1 MTDEQHNQ
9 VNQPPHAPMPDGTP
23 VGATT
28 GDGLAAQQAQTN
40 DTTAKSA
47 TKPHQ
52 PRDDDPAPANFRLSQ
67 ALYSTILTNLNVIL
81 VLFIIGLGGWLLW
94 YLSPLTAQNSTY
106 NAEQYQNAL
115 ALVVSSIEP
124 VTAAQSVA
132 NTVPDVASVGANCPF
147 SQASNQQPYQAAITR
162 LDQRLTDLQ
171 RQKRLA
177 NHYHIAP
184 TTLWQAA
191 CQQGVSADALR
202 FAFNT
207 LTPDKLMQLQWLEQ
221 RPNRA
226 RRQLTDG
233 TLSAAELPPNWLT
246 QTNPWYGLAGCVYI
260 KAPNDSGYAFVGGA
274 QSAQNQ
280 LCNHPKLIPP
290 SVAHAAYQTDDV
302 STTDSEASRVATNE
316 QDNGLPNATLDKL
329 SDALNKGLNGLN
341 ISQSGTADIPV
352 IPSTDSQ
359 QIALP
364 ANLGTMYS
372 ELSNIHANHFD
383 RQLLDAYQ
391 HYQRQTDQRH
401 FWQRWFAPPV
411 NTIALDGAN
420 IKIGYNIAL
429 TLDPTIQADAQNI
442 ADCFTNSPYADVDCR
457 NVLSPTLQ
465 QAANQMYEH
474 ALARSIGIAVLDV
487 KTQGVLA
494 LASSDSACYRQD
506 NGDGLANSNLGKA
519 KAANCPT
526 LWPTDYTR
534 QNLMNHAL
542 YQTVHPGSIV
552 KTVQALALVRAN
564 PVLKN
569 PDSAAYRYLKQVM
582 ASSSTERVANFLYCQ
597 ATTSQLIVPRGQ
609 DGVCRGMPALKKAS
623 DDVGLSANCQST
635 GNNPNCGFKDLL
647 FGKPYNAEPM
657 LQSRYFAGVM
667 LTDGKHD
674 YAAKQLE
681 FTPQQ
686 VQSCVTANGGR
697 MNGSCRRGGDLLNA
711 SMNEVFGAGN
721 AKVSVLGAADMFAN
735 LLIADNGDRKRRG
748 AHLIDDVWGVGQIPL
763 RPKAWRGDAPAG
775 QYDHLAMLPVRI
787 SQSDAHSA
795 LSLVSGTLLAGTGL
809 NGRAG
814 TAYSACQQ
822 AIGDCGWTRGVV
834 IGKTGTP
841 GFNYPTRQNGRT
853 VYTANVTTSQVANL
867 CNPKTT
873 NDPTQKPK
881 TLPASC
887 YSRPYKWF
895 IYGIKDRSG
904 KWDKAVAVLV
914 ERNWQTSGVIDD
926 PRDSINRAVQAGM
939 LLAKQ
944 LYQATSPKTA
954 SNDLADPKVANI
966 SAKNNP

>member
-1 MTDEQHNQ
+1 MTDKQISAKNDKPNAHTLDDAPDVSANAVIDDALAEQHT
-9 VNQPPHAPMPDGTP
+9 ADTP
-23 VGATT
+23 VNTAVSKSTT
-28 GDGLAAQQAQTN
+28 LS
-40 DTTAKSA
+40 KS
-47 TKPHQ
+47 
-52 PRDDDPAPANFRLSQ
+52 RDDSRAPANFRLSQ
-67 ALYSTILTNLNVIL
+67 ALYNTILTNLTVIL
-81 VLFIIGLGGWLLW
+81 VLFILGLGGWLLW
-94 YLSPLTAQNSTY
+94 YLSPLTAQNTTY

-115 ALVVSSIEP
+115 ALVVGSIEP
-124 VTAAQSVA
+124 VTTASNTAAHA
-132 NTVPDVASVGANCPF
+132 INAAPDGANCPF
-147 SQASNQQPYQAAITR
+147 SQTKNQQPYQAAITR

-191 CQQGVSADALR
+191 CQQGVSTDALT

-226 RRQLTDG
+226 RRQLVDG

-260 KAPNDSGYAFVGGA
+260 KAPTDSGYAFVGGV
-274 QSAQNQ
+274 QGAQNQ
-280 LCNHPKLIPP
+280 LCNHPKLVPP
-290 SVAHAAYQTDDV
+290 SVAQAAYHTKAVPTTDDAQGRAV
-302 STTDSEASRVATNE
+302 TPE
-316 QDNGLPNATLDKL
+316 QDNGLPNSAFDKLDKL
-329 SDALNKGLNGLN
+329 DKLGSALNTGLNGLKL
-341 ISQSGTADIPV
+341 SPALGTSDAPV
-352 IPSTDSQ
+352 IASTDSQ

-411 NTIALDGAN
+411 NTITLDGAP
-420 IKIGYNIAL
+420 IKIGYNMAL
-429 TLDPTIQADAQNI
+429 TLDPTIQAAAQNI

-457 NVLSPTLQ
+457 NVLSPALQ

-474 ALARSIGIAVLDV
+474 ALARSVGIAVLDV

-519 KAANCPT
+519 KSTKCPT
-526 LWPTDYTR
+526 LWATDYTR

-597 ATTSQLIVPRGQ
+597 TTTSQLIVPRGQ

-635 GNNPNCGFKDLL
+635 ANNPNCGFKDLL
-647 FGKPYNAEPM
+647 FGKPYNAKPM

-674 YAAKQLE
+674 YTAKQLA

-686 VQSCVTANGGR
+686 VQSCVSANGGR

-721 AKVSVLGAADMFAN
+721 AKVSVLGAADMFTN
-735 LLIADNGDRKRRG
+735 LLIADNGDRQRRG

-809 NGRAG
+809 SGRAG
-814 TAYSACQQ
+814 TAYNACQQ
-822 AIGDCGWTRGVV
+822 AIGDCSWTRGVV

-853 VYTANVTTSQVANL
+853 VYTANVTTSQVASL
-867 CNPKTT
+867 CNPKTA
-873 NDPTQKPK
+873 NNPTKAPK

-895 IYGIKDRSG
+895 IYGIKDHHG

-914 ERNWQTSGVIDD
+914 ERNWQTSGVVDD
-926 PRDSINRAVQAGM
+926 PRDGINRAVQAGM

-944 LYQATSPKTA
+944 LYDATNPNLA
-954 SNDLADPKVANI
+954 NDHP
-966 SAKNNP
+966 